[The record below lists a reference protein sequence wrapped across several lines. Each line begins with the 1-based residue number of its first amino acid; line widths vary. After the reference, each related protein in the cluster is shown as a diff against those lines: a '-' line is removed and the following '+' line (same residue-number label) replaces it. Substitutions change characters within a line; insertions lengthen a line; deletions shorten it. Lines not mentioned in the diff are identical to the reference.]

1 MTDNALAVLDDD
13 HYASLFEFATDMRHM
28 QGAADEAATA
38 EAAAFII
45 REARV
50 LDDGSYRSWLAMF
63 SDDCIYWVPSSIPI
77 EDPRRSVS
85 YLLDDRRRLED
96 RIALL
101 DTGWAHAQI
110 PPSVTQRVIANVE
123 AWYDGPNRIHARAS
137 AVIWDHRRDTLT
149 ATPATML
156 YRLVRGAAD
165 HDWQISIRIVHRL
178 AAAGPVGNVSFV
190 L

>member
-1 MTDNALAVLDDD
+1 MSDLAVLDDNQ
-13 HYASLFEFATDMRHM
+13 YSSLYHFATEMRHVEVR
-28 QGAADEAATA
+28 ADSAATA

-50 LDDGSYRSWLAMF
+50 LDDGGYKLWLTMF
-63 SDDCIYWVPSSIPI
+63 TDDCIYWVPSSIPI

-123 AWYDGPNRIHARAS
+123 GWYEGENRVHARAG

-149 ATPATML
+149 PTPATML
-156 YRLVRGAAD
+156 YRLVRESTQSE
-165 HDWQISIRIVHRL
+165 WRISIRIVHRL
-178 AAAGPVGNVSFV
+178 AAAGAISNLAFV